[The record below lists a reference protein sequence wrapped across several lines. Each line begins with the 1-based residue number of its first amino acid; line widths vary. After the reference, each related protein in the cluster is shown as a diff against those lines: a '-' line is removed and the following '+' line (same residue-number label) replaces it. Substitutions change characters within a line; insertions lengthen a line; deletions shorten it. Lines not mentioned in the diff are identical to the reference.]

1 VNSTE
6 TSDTGHI
13 DVVWTTESDISYL
26 SRQPWQIMVRQVYCD
41 CIAYA
46 F

>member
-26 SRQPWQIMVRQVYCD
+26 SNYG
-41 CIAYA
+41 
-46 F
+46 